1 MSTDESRIGP
11 LQIVL
16 VGFESTERFR
26 GDIAREIGFLR
37 GRGMLRVIDARLVH
51 RGKDGKLT
59 EVADLNKLLGDP
71 PEPANPI
78 AHLLGTNGGG
88 NGGTTAQEAFHRT
101 AGFALKDLRSL
112 TDEIG
117 EGEYAAVVLV
127 EHLWAAGVRETVRE
141 AGGRL
146 LGQGFLTP
154 EVVMVVGAEVRARS
168 DAQAALELA
177 EATRASALVDALA
190 AISSREGS
198 TTEERARAASEVVG
212 VLVTQGFIHPAEA
225 GDAVGALATAGVL
238 ESAVVEAAVAEAEDA
253 VRREDEA

>member
-11 LQIVL
+11 LQILL
-16 VGFESTERFR
+16 VGFETTERFR

-37 GRGMLRVIDARLVH
+37 GRGLLRVIDARLVH
-51 RGKDGKLT
+51 RGKDGNLT
-59 EVADLNKLLGDP
+59 EVADLNPLLADP

-88 NGGTTAQEAFHRT
+88 NGGANPQEAFHRT
-101 AGFALKDLRSL
+101 AGFALEDLRNL

-117 EGEYAAVVLV
+117 DGEYAAVVLV
-127 EHLWAAGVRETVRE
+127 EHLWAAGLRETVRE

-154 EVVMVVGAEVRARS
+154 EVVMVVGAEVRARA

-177 EATRASALVDALA
+177 EATRAGALVDALA
-190 AISSREGS
+190 AIASREDA
-198 TTEERARAASEVVG
+198 TVEDRARAASEVVS
-212 VLVTQGFIHPAEA
+212 VLVDQGFVHATEA
-225 GDAVGALATAGVL
+225 GDAVAALATAGVL
-238 ESAVVEAAVAEAEDA
+238 ETALVEAAVAEAED
-253 VRREDEA
+253 VLGDDR

>member
-1 MSTDESRIGP
+1 MSTEEPSIGP
-11 LQIVL
+11 LQIL
-16 VGFESTERFR
+16 IVGFETTERFR

-37 GRGMLRVIDARLVH
+37 GRGMLRVLDARLVH
-51 RGKDGKLT
+51 RGDDGKLT
-59 EVADLNKLLGDP
+59 EVDLNPLLADP

-88 NGGTTAQEAFHRT
+88 SNGGTTAQEAFHRT
-101 AGFALKDLRSL
+101 AGFALEDLRTL

-127 EHLWAAGVRETVRE
+127 EHQWAAGLRETIRG

-154 EVVMVVGAEVRARS
+154 EVVMVVGSELRARA

-177 EATRASALVDALA
+177 EATRANALVDALA
-190 AISSREGS
+190 AIAARGD
-198 TTEERARAASEVVG
+198 TTVEERVRAAAEVVG
-212 VLVTQGFIHPAEA
+212 VLVAQGFVHAGEA
-225 GDAVGALATAGVL
+225 GDAVDALATAGVL
-238 ESAVVEAAVAEAEDA
+238 ETALVEAAVAEAEDA
-253 VRREDEA
+253 LGGEG

>member
-16 VGFESTERFR
+16 IGFDTTERFR
-26 GDIAREIGFLR
+26 GEIAREIGFLR
-37 GRGMLRVIDARLVH
+37 GRGLLRVIDARFVH
-51 RGKDGKLT
+51 RGEDGKLV
-59 EVADLNKLLGDP
+59 EVDLNPLLNDP

-88 NGGTTAQEAFHRT
+88 GNGGASAQEAFHRT
-101 AGFALKDLRSL
+101 AGFALEDLRNL

-127 EHLWAAGVRETVRE
+127 EHLWAAGLRETVRE

-154 EVVMVVGAEVRARS
+154 EVVMVVGAEVRARA

-177 EATRASALVDALA
+177 EATRVSALVDALA
-190 AISSREGS
+190 AIASREGA
-198 TTEERARAASEVVG
+198 TVEERTRAAAEVVG
-212 VLVTQGFIHPAEA
+212 VLVEQGFIHATEA
-225 GDAVGALATAGVL
+225 ADAVGALATAGVL
-238 ESAVVEAAVAEAEDA
+238 ESALVEAAVAEAEDA
-253 VRREDEA
+253 LSEDG

>member
-1 MSTDESRIGP
+1 MSTDDPNIGP
-11 LQIVL
+11 LQIVI
-16 VGFESTERFR
+16 VGFETTERFR

-51 RGKDGKLT
+51 RGEDGKLT
-59 EVADLNKLLGDP
+59 EVDLNPLLGDP

-88 NGGTTAQEAFHRT
+88 GNGGTSAQEAFHRT
-101 AGFALKDLRSL
+101 AGFALEDLRNL

-117 EGEYAAVVLV
+117 AGEYAAVVLV
-127 EHLWAAGVRETVRE
+127 EHLWAAGLRETVRE

-154 EVVMVVGAEVRARS
+154 EVVMVVGAEVRARA
-168 DAQAALELA
+168 DAEAALELA
-177 EATRASALVDALA
+177 EATRVSALVDALGAIA
-190 AISSREGS
+190 AREGS
-198 TTEERARAASEVVG
+198 TAEERVRAAAEVVG
-212 VLVTQGFIHPAEA
+212 VLVDKGFVHASEA

-238 ESAVVEAAVAEAEDA
+238 ESALVEAAVAEAEDA
-253 VRREDEA
+253 LGDDR